1 MNVQV
6 FGDEA
11 EAVKVGT
18 IEGEIYDDGEVF
30 ADEESLAA
38 YRAAHPEAPK
48 SNG

>member
-18 IEGEIYDDGEVF
+18 IEGDVFESDGEVW
-30 ADEESLAA
+30 ADEDSLAA
-38 YRAAHPEAPK
+38 YRAAHPVQAA
-48 SNG
+48 